1 MVHLV
6 FANTHTR
13 PKKPKELFF
22 QRYQAVDK
30 FEKKII
36 EHQKRLNI
44 FDISQMKTNQSEG
57 KILRGKSEKK
67 KGLLLR
73 YVPAE
78 LDINMAILS
87 KIERKA
93 KEQILKLAE
102 ILDLDKDGLLV
113 KYLSEKTLNS

>member
-67 KGLLLR
+67 KDCFYATFL
-73 YVPAE
+73 
-78 LDINMAILS
+78 
-87 KIERKA
+87 
-93 KEQILKLAE
+93 
-102 ILDLDKDGLLV
+102 
-113 KYLSEKTLNS
+113 LNSILTWPYLAK